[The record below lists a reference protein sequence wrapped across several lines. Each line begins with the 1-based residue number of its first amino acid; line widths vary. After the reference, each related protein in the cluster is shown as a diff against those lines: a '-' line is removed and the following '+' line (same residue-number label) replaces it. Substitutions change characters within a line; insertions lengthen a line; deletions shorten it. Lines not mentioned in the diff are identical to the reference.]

1 MCVSALTLHAL
12 IEGTLI
18 KKVHCYLSRDK
29 QPELNSKGNHP
40 KMHAYVSI
48 LSPNGRTHFAA
59 GTHNMYALPR
69 NHTPGHTHI
78 IKCVHT
84 HTHIHTHTLSHTHAQ
99 AHTHTHAQ
107 AHTSSHTHIH
117 TRAQAHTHIHTRIHA
132 RAHKNVEAVT
142 HSHSHTCT
150 STYMLTSAHIQ
161 THP

>member
-99 AHTHTHAQ
+99 AHT
-107 AHTSSHTHIH
+107 SSHTHIH